1 MVYEITQSAAAI
13 ARRRYVS
20 FIVACILCTSKIVSH
35 LMHDIID
42 GDGSVDIPGIVDIM
56 VEMMALDS
64 TNHMVRAQNHGTIS
78 TS

>member
-1 MVYEITQSAAAI
+1 
-13 ARRRYVS
+13 
-20 FIVACILCTSKIVSH
+20 
-35 LMHDIID
+35 MHDIID